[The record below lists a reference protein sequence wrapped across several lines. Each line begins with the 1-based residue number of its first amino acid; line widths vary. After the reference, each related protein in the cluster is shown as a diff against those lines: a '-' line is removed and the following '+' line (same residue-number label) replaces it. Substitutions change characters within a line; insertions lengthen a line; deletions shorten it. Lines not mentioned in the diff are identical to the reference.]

1 VRIVSLLP
9 AATEI
14 VFALGLGDELAGV
27 TDACTFP
34 AEARGLPVVARTTTD
49 PRAGATG
56 PRDAAAPALRLI
68 LDDDALAA
76 AEPDLV
82 ITGGAA
88 SAESVGYREASDAV
102 ARLGLEAEVIRLA
115 PTSVEGVLNAIQA
128 IGAMTE
134 TEDEAMDVALDLRER
149 LHALE
154 KVVLGRREHGFEP
167 PRVIVLEGVE
177 PPVAVGRWVP
187 EQVRLAG
194 GWELLGREGEAPAST
209 TWGAV
214 REMEPEVLVLALR
227 GCDLVAVREAWDR
240 LPRPAGWETMPA
252 VAAGRVFA
260 VDGPA
265 CFDHPGPRVIDGI
278 EVLAELI
285 DPAAFDGMAPP
296 DTWTRLA

>member
-14 VFALGLGDELAGV
+14 LFEMGLGDELIGV
-27 TDACTFP
+27 TDACSFP
-34 AEARGLPVVARTTTD
+34 PEASLLPIVARSTAD
-49 PRAGATG
+49 PRVPGAPTRRLVLDAG
-56 PRDAAAPALRLI
+56 
-68 LDDDALAA
+68 ALAA

-82 ITGGAA
+82 ISGGAPGA
-88 SAESVGYREASDAV
+88 GAVGYRAAGDAV
-102 ARLGLEAEVIRLA
+102 ARLGLGAEVIRLD

-128 IGAMTE
+128 VGAMTE
-134 TEDEAMDVALDLRER
+134 AEEEAMDVAVGLRER

-154 KVVLGRREHGFEP
+154 KIVLGRREHGFVP
-167 PRVIVLEGVE
+167 PRVIVLEGLE

-194 GWELLGREGEAPAST
+194 GWELLGREGEAPAPT
-209 TWGAV
+209 TWDAV
-214 REMEPEVLVLALR
+214 REMEPEVLVIAPR
-227 GCDLVAVREAWDR
+227 GLGLTETREAWER
-240 LPRPAGWETMPA
+240 LPRPEGWESIPA
-252 VAAGRVFA
+252 VSAGRVFA

-265 CFDHPGPRVIDGI
+265 CLDHPGPRVIDGI

-296 DTWTRLA
+296 GTWVSLA

>member
-14 VFALGLGDELAGV
+14 LFELGLGDQLTGV

-34 AEARGLPVVARTTTD
+34 PGARLLRRVATTTAD
-49 PRAGATG
+49 PRDTSRAG
-56 PRDAAAPALRLI
+56 PRLV
-68 LDDDALAA
+68 LDDVALAA

-82 ITGGAA
+82 IAGGAPGTGA
-88 SAESVGYREASDAV
+88 IGYRDAVDAV
-102 ARLGLEAEVIRLA
+102 ARLGLEAEVIRLDPA
-115 PTSVEGVLNAIQA
+115 SIEGVLNAIQA
-128 IGAMTE
+128 VGAMTE
-134 TEDEAMDVALDLRER
+134 TEDEAMDVAVGLRER

-154 KVVLGRREHGFEP
+154 RIVLGRREHGFVP
-167 PRVIVLEGVE
+167 PRVIVLEGLE

-194 GWELLGREGEAPAST
+194 GWELLGSEGEPPAPT
-209 TWGAV
+209 TWDAV
-214 REMEPEVLVLALR
+214 REMEPEVLVIAPRGLDLA
-227 GCDLVAVREAWDR
+227 ATREAWDR
-240 LPRPAGWETMPA
+240 LPRPAGWEALPA
-252 VAAGRVFA
+252 VRAGRVFA
-260 VDGPA
+260 VDAPA

-296 DTWTRLA
+296 ETWGRLA

>member
-34 AEARGLPVVARTTTD
+34 VEARDLPIVARTTTD
-49 PRAGATG
+49 PRVQ
-56 PRDAAAPALRLI
+56 DAPAPRLV

-82 ITGGAA
+82 IAGGAPGA
-88 SAESVGYREASDAV
+88 GSVGYREASDAID
-102 ARLGLEAEVIRLA
+102 RLGLEAEVIRLD
-115 PTSVEGVLNAIQA
+115 PTSIEGVLNAIQA
-128 IGAMTE
+128 VGAMTE
-134 TEDEAMDVALDLRER
+134 AEDEAMDVALGLRER

-154 KVVLGRREHGFEP
+154 RIVLGRREHGFEP
-167 PRVIVLEGVE
+167 PRLIVLEGLE

-194 GWELLGREGEAPAST
+194 GWELLGREGEAPAPT
-209 TWGAV
+209 TWDAV

-227 GCDLVAVREAWDR
+227 GLDLAAVREAWDR
-240 LPRPAGWETMPA
+240 LPRPAGWEAIPA

-260 VDGPA
+260 VDGRA

-296 DTWTRLA
+296 DSWARLA

>member
-1 VRIVSLLP
+1 MRIVSLLP

-27 TDACTFP
+27 TEACTFP
-34 AEARGLPVVARTTTD
+34 FEALGLPIVARTTTD
-49 PRAGATG
+49 PRAADARA
-56 PRDAAAPALRLI
+56 PRLVLDDIALR
-68 LDDDALAA
+68 A

-82 ITGGAA
+82 IAGGAPGGG
-88 SAESVGYREASDAV
+88 SVGYREASEAV
-102 ARLGLEAEVIRLA
+102 VRLGLDAEVISLD
-115 PTSVEGVLNAIQA
+115 PSSIEGVLNAIQA
-128 IGAMTE
+128 VGAMTE
-134 TEDEAMDVALDLRER
+134 AEDEAMDVALGLRER
-149 LHALE
+149 LHSVE
-154 KVVLGRREHGFEP
+154 RIVLGRREHGFVP
-167 PRVIVLEGVE
+167 PRVIVLEGLE

-194 GWELLGREGEAPAST
+194 GWELLGREGEAPAPT
-209 TWGAV
+209 TWDAV
-214 REMEPEVLVLALR
+214 QEMEPQVLVLALK
-227 GCDLVAVREAWDR
+227 GLHLATVRERWER
-240 LPRPAGWETMPA
+240 MPRPARWAALPA

-296 DTWTRLA
+296 DTWARLA

>member
-1 VRIVSLLP
+1 MRIVSLLP

-27 TDACTFP
+27 TDACAFP
-34 AEARGLPVVARTTTD
+34 IEARSLPVVARTTTD
-49 PRAGATG
+49 PR
-56 PRDAAAPALRLI
+56 DAAAPAPRLV
-68 LDDDALAA
+68 LDDDALAEA
-76 AEPDLV
+76 DPDLV
-82 ITGGAA
+82 IAGGVAGTGL
-88 SAESVGYREASDAV
+88 VGYREASDAV
-102 ARLGLEAEVIRLA
+102 ARLDLDAEVIRLD
-115 PTSVEGVLNAIQA
+115 PNSIEGVLNAIQA

-134 TEDEAMDVALDLRER
+134 AEDEAMEVALGLRER

-154 KVVLGRREHGFEP
+154 KIVLGRREHGFAP
-167 PRVIVLEGVE
+167 PRVIVLEGVD

-194 GWELLGREGEAPAST
+194 GWELLGHEGEASAST
-209 TWGAV
+209 TWEAV

-227 GCDLVAVREAWDR
+227 GQALEAVRDAWDK
-240 LPRPAGWETMPA
+240 LPRPAGWEAIPA
-252 VAAGRVFA
+252 VASRRVFA
-260 VDGPA
+260 VDGPG

-296 DTWTRLA
+296 DTWVRLA

>member
-14 VFALGLGDELAGV
+14 VFELGIGDELAGV

-34 AEARGLPVVARTTTD
+34 FEARGLPIVARTT
-49 PRAGATG
+49 AGLH
-56 PRDAAAPALRLI
+56 DADASAPHLI
-68 LDDDALAA
+68 LDEVALVA

-82 ITGGAA
+82 IAGGAPGPW
-88 SAESVGYREASDAV
+88 SVGYREASEAV
-102 ARLGLEAEVIRLA
+102 ARLGLKAEIIRLD
-115 PTSVEGVLNAIQA
+115 PTSIEGVLNAIQA
-128 IGAMTE
+128 VGAMTE
-134 TEDEAMDVALDLRER
+134 EEDDAMDVALGLRER

-154 KVVLGRREHGFEP
+154 KIVLGRREHGFEP
-167 PRVIVLEGVE
+167 PRVIVLEGLE

-194 GWELLGREGEAPAST
+194 GWELLGHEGEAPAST
-209 TWGAV
+209 TWDAV

-227 GCDLVAVREAWDR
+227 GLDLEAASEAWAR
-240 LPRPAGWETMPA
+240 SPRPAGWETLPA
-252 VAAGRVFA
+252 VAAGRVFV

-296 DTWTRLA
+296 DTWTRSA

>member
-1 VRIVSLLP
+1 VRIVSLHP

-34 AEARGLPVVARTTTD
+34 FEARGLPIVARTTTD
-49 PRAGATG
+49 PRHEDGRA
-56 PRDAAAPALRLI
+56 PRLV
-68 LDDDALAA
+68 LDDSALGA

-82 ITGGAA
+82 IAGGAPGA
-88 SAESVGYREASDAV
+88 GSVGYRDASEAV
-102 ARLGLEAEVIRLA
+102 ARLGLDAEVISLD
-115 PTSVEGVLNAIQA
+115 PGSIEGVLNAIQA
-128 IGAMTE
+128 VGAMTE
-134 TEDEAMDVALDLRER
+134 AEDEAMDVALGLRER

-154 KVVLGRREHGFEP
+154 RIVLGRREHGFEP
-167 PRVIVLEGVE
+167 PRVIVLEGLD

-194 GWELLGREGEAPAST
+194 GWELLGREGEAPAPT
-209 TWGAV
+209 TWDRV
-214 REMEPEVLVLALR
+214 QEMEPQVLVVALTGLDLA
-227 GCDLVAVREAWDR
+227 AVCERWDR
-240 LPRPAGWETMPA
+240 LPRPAGWAALPA

-296 DTWTRLA
+296 DTWARLT

>member
-1 VRIVSLLP
+1 MRIVSLLP

-34 AEARGLPVVARTTTD
+34 FGARGLPIVARTTTD
-49 PRAGATG
+49 PRDAGA
-56 PRDAAAPALRLI
+56 RAQRLV
-68 LDDDALAA
+68 LDDIALVA

-82 ITGGAA
+82 VAGGVPGAGV
-88 SAESVGYREASDAV
+88 VGYREASEAV
-102 ARLGLEAEVIRLA
+102 ARLGLDAEVISLD
-115 PTSVEGVLNAIQA
+115 PTSIEGVLNAIQA
-128 IGAMTE
+128 VGAMTE
-134 TEDEAMDVALDLRER
+134 AEDEAMDVALGLRER
-149 LHALE
+149 LQSVE
-154 KVVLGRREHGFEP
+154 RIVLGRREHGFEP
-167 PRVIVLEGVE
+167 PRVIVLEGLE

-194 GWELLGREGEAPAST
+194 GWELLGREGEAPVRT
-209 TWGAV
+209 TWDTV
-214 REMEPEVLVLALR
+214 QEMEPQVLVLALK
-227 GCDLVAVREAWDR
+227 GLALAAVRERWDR
-240 LPRPAGWETMPA
+240 LPRPAGWAALPA
-252 VAAGRVFA
+252 VMAGRVFA

-296 DTWTRLA
+296 DSWARLT